1 MNEIKSKE
9 KEMKQLV
16 CEMCGSTDL
25 IKQDGF
31 FACQNC
37 GTKMALTKLA
47 EKIHFSDSMSNE
59 VLSDLEEEIAEKVK
73 KLKTTDKKTE
83 IIKINLEE

>member
-1 MNEIKSKE
+1 
-9 KEMKQLV
+9 
-16 CEMCGSTDL
+16 
-25 IKQDGF
+25 
-31 FACQNC
+31 
-37 GTKMALTKLA
+37 MALTKLA

>member
-1 MNEIKSKE
+1 
-9 KEMKQLV
+9 MKQLV

-31 FACQNC
+31 FTCQKKE
-37 GTKMALTKLA
+37 TKMALTKLA